1 MNVVILAAGEF
12 PRKAYPQYL
21 LSQAEAVVCCD
32 GALAAALKHGVQPV
46 AVVGDMDSVAPS
58 ILKAFSSGSAS
69 RKIAS
74 DTPAGEVV
82 RVAEQDDN
90 DLTKAMKYVLD
101 KYPEVTEITILGAT
115 GKREAH
121 TVGNLSLLMEYEKSF
136 GLSARGVNVQMV
148 SDYSTAFV
156 VGDSCSLSLGE
167 GRAVSFFTC
176 DQSLNVKSRGL
187 EWPLDDVVFDNWWKA
202 TLNRATADEVSLQ
215 FNHPAPLLIILD

>member
-1 MNVVILAAGEF
+1 MNIVILAAGEF
-12 PRKAYPQYL
+12 PRKAYPIYIIG
-21 LSQAEAVVCCD
+21 QADAIVCCD
-32 GALAAALKHGVQPV
+32 SALAAALKHGVQPV
-46 AVVGDMDSVAPS
+46 AVVGDMDSVP
-58 ILKAFSSGSAS
+58 KAALRQFG
-69 RKIAS
+69 
-74 DTPAGEVV
+74 GEVV

-90 DLTKAMKYVLD
+90 DLTKAMKYVLE
-101 KYPEVTEITILGAT
+101 KYPDVTEITILGAT

-136 GLSARGVNVQMV
+136 ALSARGVNVQMV
-148 SDYSTAFV
+148 SDHSTAFV